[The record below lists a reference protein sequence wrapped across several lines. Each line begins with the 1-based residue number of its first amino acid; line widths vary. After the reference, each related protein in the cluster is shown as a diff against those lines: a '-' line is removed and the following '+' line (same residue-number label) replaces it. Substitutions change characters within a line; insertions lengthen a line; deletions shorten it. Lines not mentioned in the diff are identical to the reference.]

1 MPNSIIANFSV
12 TEQDVIVCFVRI
24 NAFRANIDADDNKHL
39 FWFSHKN
46 IFKKKALYRFFC

>member
-46 IFKKKALYRFFC
+46 IF